1 MTNATQNVNRINT
14 PMLLTKKKILSVV
27 PFSSCPQSFP
37 ASGSFQMSQLS
48 KSGGQRIGVSASI
61 SVLQFSKY
69 MSFAS
74 LGRFILKYFILF
86 DVMVNGIVSSI
97 SVSFFFFF

>member
-1 MTNATQNVNRINT
+1 
-14 PMLLTKKKILSVV
+14 
-27 PFSSCPQSFP
+27 
-37 ASGSFQMSQLS
+37 MSQLS

-97 SVSFFFFF
+97 SVSFFFFFNYLFGCIES